1 MIFIPT
7 IWEVFNLQYMNQD
20 FNTAI
25 NYLEQMRQEGRVKL
39 THESSASMEM
49 LRQMNEEL
57 EKMRQEFL
65 MKESNSMND
74 AKLIVINA

>member
-1 MIFIPT
+1 
-7 IWEVFNLQYMNQD
+7 MNQD
-20 FNTAI
+20 FNIAKD
-25 NYLEQMRQEGRVKL
+25 YLEQMRQEGKVKL
-39 THESSASMEM
+39 THESPESMEM

-65 MKESNSMND
+65 MKESNSMNA